1 MALAPLC
8 LGKSDGWKQMDLE
21 KYLISNLTNFLTL
34 LVLGMVDN
42 LERYELGAVGH
53 HVQLR
58 PHGLVLVQ
66 HLRQGLSLPP
76 PALELEHWDPI

>member
-1 MALAPLC
+1 
-8 LGKSDGWKQMDLE
+8 MDLD
-21 KYLISNLTNFLTL
+21 KYFVVIFTNNYLTL

-66 HLRQGLSLPP
+66 HLGQGFSLPP
-76 PALELEHWDPI
+76 PALELEYWDSI

>member
-1 MALAPLC
+1 
-8 LGKSDGWKQMDLE
+8 MDLDT
-21 KYLISNLTNFLTL
+21 YFVIIFTNNCLTL

-42 LERYELGAVGH
+42 LQRYKLGAVGH
-53 HVQLR
+53 HVQLC

>member
-1 MALAPLC
+1 
-8 LGKSDGWKQMDLE
+8 MDLV
-21 KYLISNLTNFLTL
+21 KYFVVIFTNNCLTL

-53 HVQLR
+53 HIQLR

-66 HLRQGLSLPP
+66 HLRQGFSLPP
-76 PALELEHWDPI
+76 PALELEHWDSI